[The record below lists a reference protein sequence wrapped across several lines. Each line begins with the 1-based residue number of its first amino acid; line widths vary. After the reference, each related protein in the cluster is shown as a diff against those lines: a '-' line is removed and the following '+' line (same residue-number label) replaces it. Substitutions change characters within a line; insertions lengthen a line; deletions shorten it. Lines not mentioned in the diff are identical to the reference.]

1 MPSVPYARLLV
12 SVNGGAYQTGKIS
25 PAYGDA
31 IQLVGEVTAGWDH
44 QIWEIVYYPAT
55 WATPSGWTLDP
66 VTGFIY
72 STAVQPPSFTLPPD
86 TLWGKWLFRLRIN
99 DAITND
105 KAETRFTD
113 TASGLSIESSHT
125 LRDLGSTEKA
135 QYDKDWA
142 RDHQHNLRAL
152 DSGMTGG
159 GGPPTGA
166 AGGDLGGTYPNPNVL
181 KIHGA
186 TVPAAG
192 GLTTGNG
199 LYVSAG
205 AALTYSALNLAGGA
219 TWVTGRLP
227 HGNIDFGA
235 ANTVFVTNG
244 AANAN
249 AWALLVDANVDPAA
263 GIVVSKLG
271 QSGATT
277 GQAVVWNGSTWIP
290 GTPTGVGTGSI
301 TPGTVGQFLVTA
313 AGPATAWASPAGDWD
328 GVYTATKVR
337 GLTGTTNVVAMHGTT
352 ILWDTTVVATLKGAD
367 VTTNGGTA
375 PSFTIQAANE
385 TGTTS
390 VGGALILTSGTGTST
405 NGAVNLQSGGTTVV
419 QLTSAAKLTLFGAG
433 TLTSNTAV
441 PSAAEVDGSIYT
453 RTGGANGSLWGRE
466 NGIWVRY
473 LSTGT
478 LPPSTGTVQI
488 VADMPALEALLT
500 TSLLDRILCIV
511 QTPPRIYWLDKGATP
526 AASGDDELPPANPSG
541 AWRFKEAA

>member
-125 LRDLGSTEKA
+125 LRDLGSTEKD

-142 RDHQHNLRAL
+142 RDHQHNLRAI
-152 DSGMTGG
+152 DSGMTGS

-205 AALTYSALNLAGGA
+205 AALTYSALNLAGGVN
-219 TWVTGRLP
+219 WVVNRLP
-227 HGNIDFGA
+227 IINIAFGA
-235 ANTVFVTNG
+235 ANTVLTTNGAGNDTVWVVPTVGAGAVAAGTNRQIFVTNATPLSAWATVSGDISVPTTAGIFRVDKVNGTAVTTAGGGAVGTVLTMTG
-244 AANAN
+244 AATAD
-249 AWALLVDANVDPAA
+249 WSV
-263 GIVVSKLG
+263 
-271 QSGATT
+271 
-277 GQAVVWNGSTWIP
+277 
-290 GTPTGVGTGSI
+290 PTVGTSGVA
-301 TPGTVGQFLVTA
+301 PGTVGQVFVTIAGPVSGWVTA
-313 AGPATAWASPAGDWD
+313 AGDWTGAVTA
-328 GVYTATKVR
+328 
-337 GLTGTTNVVAMHGTT
+337 NVVSKLRGAAIGTAAPSLVVGT
-352 ILWDTTVVATLKGAD
+352 VLRATGGSAIDYGAVDLSNSVAITGFLPLTNIAQGGAVANDVLVNTGALWHPAALTTV
-367 VTTNGGTA
+367 
-375 PSFTIQAANE
+375 
-385 TGTTS
+385 
-390 VGGALILTSGTGTST
+390 
-405 NGAVNLQSGGTTVV
+405 
-419 QLTSAAKLTLFGAG
+419 
-433 TLTSNTAV
+433 
-441 PSAAEVDGSIYT
+441 
-453 RTGGANGSLWGRE
+453 
-466 NGIWVRY
+466 
-473 LSTGT
+473 
-478 LPPSTGTVQI
+478 LPPSASTVQI
-488 VADMPALEALLT
+488 VANMPALEALLT
-500 TSLLDRILCIV
+500 TSLSDRILCIV

-526 AASGDDELPPANPSG
+526 AASGDDELPPANGGG